1 MRSLTALGREHSAR
15 GIVVIAGW
23 FEPFSMANKQSQD
36 SYSAQSIRV
45 LEGLEAVRKRPGMYI
60 GDTAE
65 RGLHH
70 LVNEI
75 VDNSVDEALAG
86 HCDEINLV
94 ILSDNQ
100 ISVEDNGRGIPVDM
114 HPTEKRS
121 ALEVVHTVL
130 HAGGKFDRGVY
141 KVSGG
146 LHGVGASV
154 VNALS
159 EEFEVEVRR
168 DGKIYYQRYERG
180 APKTK
185 VEERTVPKQSGK
197 VSGTKTTFSPDPK
210 IFPEIK
216 FKYETIARYLRDMA
230 YLNAGLRITIK
241 DERTGKAEEFHY
253 EGGIKE
259 FVESL
264 TSGSETLHEAIH
276 LKPEVRDGIS
286 IEVALQWTDAFHES
300 NFAYANNIHTVEGGT
315 HLSGL
320 RSALTRTINTYA
332 GKNNL
337 IKNKD
342 LRLEGEDAREGLF
355 SIISVKLPEPQFE
368 GQTKTK
374 LGNSEVEGQVAAMVN
389 EKLGG
394 YLEEHPSDARKI
406 VNRAVEA
413 ATARE
418 AARKAKDLVRRKGA
432 LDSGSLPG
440 KLTDCQERDP
450 ARSELYI
457 VEGDS
462 AGGSARQGRDRRTQ
476 AILPLRGKILNVE
489 RVRIDK
495 MLSSAELRTLITALG
510 MGVADE
516 KDVTKLRYHT
526 VVIMTDADVDGSHI
540 RTLLL
545 TLFFRQF
552 IEIIEGGYLYIA
564 QPPLFRAKKGK
575 HERYLKDEVAL
586 EDYLTDLGAEALTFQ
601 AGKGKDARELR
612 GAPLKTIVRKAL
624 QRERMYDGLARRSK
638 ERPIVEVLAH
648 LTADK
653 RAGDESFRDRDELEK
668 LAKAIVGELKP
679 LNLLA
684 KVEPDGDNAFKA
696 IFIHAQN
703 GATAPT
709 VVDLTLLRAGELREI
724 RRLDADLETLKT
736 PFKLKSGDEERTVES
751 LKAVA
756 DAVLEAGHKG
766 VEVQRYKGLGEMNP
780 EQLWE
785 TTMNPETRSMLRVQ
799 IGSQEDAEEMFQKL
813 MGDQVEPRRLFI
825 EENAL
830 NVRNLDI

>member
-1 MRSLTALGREHSAR
+1 
-15 GIVVIAGW
+15 
-23 FEPFSMANKQSQD
+23 MANKQVQD
-36 SYSAQSIRV
+36 SYGAASIRV

-86 HCDEINLV
+86 YCTEINV
-94 ILSDNQ
+94 AIIGDGQVS
-100 ISVEDNGRGIPVDM
+100 IEDNGRGIPVDL

-159 EEFEVEVRR
+159 EEFEVEVRKN
-168 DGKIYYQRYERG
+168 GKVYYQHYERG
-180 APKTK
+180 VPTAK
-185 VEERTVPKQSGK
+185 VEERGSTKLN
-197 VSGTKTTFSPDPK
+197 GTKTTFSPDPS

-230 YLNAGLRITIK
+230 YLNAGLKIRLT
-241 DERTGKAEEFHY
+241 DERTGKSEDFHY
-253 EGGIKE
+253 EGGIAQ

-264 TSGSETLHEAIH
+264 TAGNDRLNDVIFFKGVRSG
-276 LKPEVRDGIS
+276 DD
-286 IEVALQWTDAFHES
+286 IEVALQWTDAFREVI
-300 NFAYANNIHTVEGGT
+300 FAYANNIHTTEGGT

-320 RSALTRTINTYA
+320 KSALTRTINFYA
-332 GKNNL
+332 QKNNL
-337 IKNKD
+337 FKNKD
-342 LRLEGEDAREGLF
+342 MHLEGDDTREGLVAV
-355 SIISVKLPEPQFE
+355 ISVKLPEPQFE

-374 LGNSEVEGQVAAMVN
+374 LGNSEVEGLVAALVN
-389 EKLGG
+389 EKLGE
-394 YLEEHPSDARKI
+394 YLEENPSAARKI

-440 KLTDCQERDP
+440 KLADCQERDP
-450 ARSELYI
+450 GRSELYI

-462 AGGSARQGRDRRTQ
+462 AGGSAKQGRDRRTQ

-489 RVRIDK
+489 RARIDK

-516 KDVTKLRYHT
+516 KDISKLRYHT

-552 IEIIEGGYLYIA
+552 IEIVENGYLYIA

-575 HERYLKDEVAL
+575 QERYLKDEGAL
-586 EDYLTDLGAEALTFQ
+586 EDYLTDLGAEALTLH
-601 AGKGKDARELR
+601 AGKGKETRELH
-612 GAPLKTIVRKAL
+612 GAPLKALVRKAL
-624 QRERMYDGLARRSK
+624 ARERMYEALARRSK
-638 ERPIVEVLAH
+638 ERAVVEVLARMV
-648 LTADK
+648 TEK
-653 RAGDESFRDRDELEK
+653 RASDDSFRDREQLDK
-668 LAKAIVGELKP
+668 LAQEIVAELNE
-679 LNLLA
+679 LNF
-684 KVEPDGDNAFKA
+684 VYRIEPDHDGTFKA
-696 IFIHAQN
+696 VFGHAKN

-709 VVDLTLLRAGELREI
+709 VIDMTVMHAGELREI
-724 RRLDADLETLKT
+724 RRLDADLEATRA
-736 PFKLKSGDEERTVES
+736 PYVLKSGDEERTVAS

-756 DAVLEAGHKG
+756 DAVLQAGQKG
-766 VEVQRYKGLGEMNP
+766 VEIQRYKGLGEMNP
-780 EQLWE
+780 DQLWE
-785 TTMNPETRSMLRVQ
+785 TTMNPETRTMLRVQ
-799 IGSQEDAEEMFQKL
+799 IGSQEEAEEMFNKL
-813 MGDQVEPRRLFI
+813 MGDQVEPRRQFI